1 MRSDLAVL
9 RIGTR
14 GSALALWQANPVADR
29 VRALAAA
36 PDLELVMIETTG
48 DKNLS
53 SPLSTIE
60 GKAFFTKEIEDAL
73 LDGRIDLAVHSC
85 KDLATEMPHGL
96 KIGAVLEREDPRDV
110 LVTAD
115 GTATGLEDLPSGAR
129 LGTSS
134 LRRRALVAR
143 RRPDIDLVDLRGN
156 VPTRIRKLD
165 EGAFDAIVLAAAGV
179 KRLGLEDRISG
190 YLDSDE
196 ILPAV
201 AQGAVAIQIRSE
213 DVATERWIRP
223 LEHTATRAA
232 VTAERALLRE
242 LEGGCQV
249 PVGALAQIDDQILT
263 LKAIVCSLDG
273 DRSVEG
279 CSKERASEA
288 EATGKNLARELL
300 DLGAEEILAEIGQP
314 GNGGGR

>member
-1 MRSDLAVL
+1 MCSDRAVL

-14 GSALALWQANPVADR
+14 GSALALWQANHVADR
-29 VRALAAA
+29 VRALAGA
-36 PDLELVMIETTG
+36 PDHEFVRIETTG
-48 DKNLS
+48 DKILT
-53 SPLSTIE
+53 SPLSTLE

-110 LVTAD
+110 LVTA
-115 GTATGLEDLPSGAR
+115 GGAATKLEDLPSGAR

-134 LRRRALVAR
+134 LRRRALIAK

-179 KRLGLEDRISG
+179 KRLGLEDRISA

-201 AQGAVAIQIRSE
+201 AQGAVAIQIRAND
-213 DVATERWIRP
+213 DVTERWVRP
-223 LEHTATRAA
+223 LEHAATRAA

-249 PVGALAQIDDQILT
+249 PVGALARIDDEILS
-263 LKAIVCSLDG
+263 LAAIVCSLDG
-273 DRSVEG
+273 ARSVEG
-279 CSKERASEA
+279 RSKERASEA
-288 EATGKNLARELL
+288 EATGTGLARELL
-300 DLGAEEILAEIGQP
+300 ELGAEEILAEIRQL
-314 GNGGGR
+314 GNGGDR